1 MHLTTLDV
9 VGVRNLSRV
18 QIHPGSGINYFF
30 GDNGAG
36 KTSLLEA
43 ISLLSVGR
51 SFRSGKIST
60 IISGE
65 SAELTVSGLVQD
77 TKLDSSQRVGIS
89 KTRDTTTARIDGQN
103 INRLSALALAVPSV
117 VISTRNHELVEGG
130 PGERRNYLDWILFH
144 VEHTFV
150 QLSKQ
155 YKTALSQRN
164 AALRRGASNE
174 LVSMWN
180 KELSESGEAIASL
193 REKVSTQI
201 QDRLT
206 AFSTQLGNAEILPEM
221 QYRRGWNA
229 EQPLS
234 ETLHACLDNCRR
246 LGTTSTGPHRADVK
260 LKVQGDEARY
270 VHSRGQQKLLAI
282 LMKLVQVDLYA
293 SYHGQA
299 PILLFDDM
307 PSELDG
313 EARDFVLSYLKTSSV
328 QVFLTGVEDI
338 SKTIQS
344 VNNLFHVKHGEI
356 QNVVQ

>member
-1 MHLTTLDV
+1 MHLTALDV
-9 VGVRNLSRV
+9 AGVRNLASV
-18 QIHPGSGINYFF
+18 HIQPGNGINYFF

-60 IISGE
+60 IIAGE
-65 SAELTVSGLVQD
+65 STELTVSGQVHD
-77 TKLDSSQRVGIS
+77 ARLDSSQRVGIS
-89 KTRDTTTARIDGQN
+89 KSRDSTIARIDGQN
-103 INRLSALALAVPSV
+103 INRLSALALSVPSV
-117 VISTRNHELVEGG
+117 PISTRNHELVEGG
-130 PGERRNYLDWILFH
+130 PGERRAYLDWILFH

-164 AALRRGASNE
+164 AALRRGASTD
-174 LVSMWN
+174 LVLMWN
-180 KELSESGEAIASL
+180 KELAESGESIALL
-193 REKVSTQI
+193 REKVSAQV

-206 AFSTQLGNAEILPEM
+206 AFSAQLGNAEILPEL
-221 QYRRGWNA
+221 QYRRGWA
-229 EQPLS
+229 SDQSLS
-234 ETLHACLDNCRR
+234 ETLQNCLDNCRR

-282 LMKLVQVDLYA
+282 LMKLVQVDLYT
-293 SYHGQA
+293 SHHEQS

-338 SKTIQS
+338 SKTIQG
-344 VNNLFHVKHGEI
+344 VTNLFHVKHGEI
-356 QNVVQ
+356 QNVI

>member
-1 MHLTTLDV
+1 MHLTAIDV
-9 VGVRNLSRV
+9 GGVRNLSNV
-18 QIHPGSGINYFF
+18 HIEPENGINYFF

-60 IISGE
+60 IITSE
-65 SAELTVSGLVQD
+65 TQELTVSALVC
-77 TKLDSSQRVGIS
+77 DSDRETSQRVGIS
-89 KTRDTTTARIDGQN
+89 KSRDSTKVRIDGQN

-117 VISTRNHELVEGG
+117 AISTRNHELVEGG
-130 PGERRNYLDWILFH
+130 PGERRNFLDWILFH

-150 QLSKQ
+150 HLSKQ

-164 AALRRGASNE
+164 AALRRGAPDDLVLLWNTE
-174 LVSMWN
+174 LAHA
-180 KELSESGEAIASL
+180 GEAIAMHRQKICSEVQL
-193 REKVSTQI
+193 
-201 QDRLT
+201 RLT
-206 AFSTQLGNAEILPEM
+206 SFSEQLGDASILPEL

-229 EQPLS
+229 EQTLT
-234 ETLHACLDNCRR
+234 ETLEKSLDNCRR
-246 LGTTSTGPHRADVK
+246 LGTTSAGPHRADIK
-260 LKVQGDEARY
+260 LKVGGDEARY

-282 LMKLVQVDLYA
+282 LMKMVQVDLYTT
-293 SYHGQA
+293 HHNQA

-313 EARDFVLSYLKTSSV
+313 EAREFVLSYLNASSV
-328 QVFLTGVEDI
+328 QVFLTGVDNI
-338 SKTIQS
+338 SESIKGVKKT
-344 VNNLFHVKHGEI
+344 FHVKQGRI